1 MTKPHHVRRALLIA
15 PTIAAALV
23 AGCMVCLTSHATAA
37 QTAQTVAAILPP
49 LLGSLE

>member
-15 PTIAAALV
+15 LTVLAALI
-23 AGCMVCLTSHATAA
+23 AKCMVCLTSCAA
-37 QTAQTVAAILPP
+37 AEQTVVAILPT

>member
-15 PTIAAALV
+15 
-23 AGCMVCLTSHATAA
+23 LT
-37 QTAQTVAAILPP
+37 VVAILPA

>member
-15 PTIAAALV
+15 LTVVAALV
-23 AGCMVCLTSHATAA
+23 AGCMVYLTSCAA
-37 QTAQTVAAILPP
+37 AEQTVTAILPT

>member
-15 PTIAAALV
+15 LTVV
-23 AGCMVCLTSHATAA
+23 AV
-37 QTAQTVAAILPP
+37 LPL

>member
-15 PTIAAALV
+15 PTVVAALV
-23 AGCMVCLTSHATAA
+23 AGCRVYLTSHAAA
-37 QTAQTVAAILPP
+37 EQTVTAILPT

>member
-15 PTIAAALV
+15 PTV
-23 AGCMVCLTSHATAA
+23 V
-37 QTAQTVAAILPP
+37 AILPT

>member
-15 PTIAAALV
+15 PT
-23 AGCMVCLTSHATAA
+23 G
-37 QTAQTVAAILPP
+37 AAILPP

>member
-15 PTIAAALV
+15 LTVVAIMPT
-23 AGCMVCLTSHATAA
+23 
-37 QTAQTVAAILPP
+37 

>member
-15 PTIAAALV
+15 
-23 AGCMVCLTSHATAA
+23 LT
-37 QTAQTVAAILPP
+37 VVAILAT

>member
-15 PTIAAALV
+15 
-23 AGCMVCLTSHATAA
+23 LTVT
-37 QTAQTVAAILPP
+37 AILPT

>member
-15 PTIAAALV
+15 PTGV
-23 AGCMVCLTSHATAA
+23 
-37 QTAQTVAAILPP
+37 AILPP